1 MPVDVTRRP
10 DSYLETALRGIDQ
23 AEEYVTG
30 ICFKTGPPRLLGIE
44 LEWTVHH
51 LDDPT
56 RPLDPGHLA
65 RALHPHTPS
74 TLDPQADPPPLPGG
88 NVLTVEPGGQVEI
101 SSQPHACLAML
112 HAEVGADVR
121 YLTGLLARAGLAL
134 GERGTDPYRPP
145 RRLLRTPRYDA
156 MAEAFAAY
164 GPHGRTMMCST
175 AAVQVCLDAGI
186 PARVPA
192 RWAAL
197 HALGPVLLAL
207 FANSD
212 RCAGRPTGWASG
224 RMRAW
229 LGMDPARTAP
239 VPAGDDPAR
248 DWARYALRAPVLC
261 VRRAGRSWRCPRP
274 TSFADWIGGA
284 FGPPPTRA
292 DLDYHLSTL
301 FPPVRPRG
309 YVEVRYL
316 DQQPPGRWHH
326 PVAVLAALFADG
338 ATVDRV
344 RDACAPVDG
353 RWTEAARHGLGY
365 RPVADA
371 ARAVV
376 ALAAEGMA
384 RTGLPQP
391 IRDEVTESVQRRL
404 AEGGPR

>member
-192 RWAAL
+192 
-197 HALGPVLLAL
+197 
-207 FANSD
+207 
-212 RCAGRPTGWASG
+212 
-224 RMRAW
+224 
-229 LGMDPARTAP
+229 
-239 VPAGDDPAR
+239 GDDPAR

-301 FPPVRPRG
+301 FPPVRP
-309 YVEVRYL
+309 
-316 DQQPPGRWHH
+316 
-326 PVAVLAALFADG
+326 
-338 ATVDRV
+338 
-344 RDACAPVDG
+344 
-353 RWTEAARHGLGY
+353 
-365 RPVADA
+365 
-371 ARAVV
+371 
-376 ALAAEGMA
+376 
-384 RTGLPQP
+384 
-391 IRDEVTESVQRRL
+391 
-404 AEGGPR
+404 